1 MPKPHQTLR
10 QLLRIAR
17 QPRAASAVY
26 EDFTRLQQVYIL
38 EHCAAHFGIRADD
51 PAPLF
56 RKKLLDV
63 GAGQGVIAE
72 FLALSGATITALEA
86 NHTAFTSAKARAQ
99 AFGMENMTLLR
110 QTPES
115 LLPSLQTFDVIVV
128 TDALTAS
135 PNAAKLL
142 WVLKQLLA
150 PGGLLIF
157 SAIHR
162 SPRAWVYHVLL
173 GRWLSRWLYGRR
185 TAKGPLNVFTIPQL
199 RQLCSRAGL
208 TLSAVQGLRFSFLKQ
223 RWKKARTPQ
232 TRFLAIAT
240 ATTI

>member
-17 QPRAASAVY
+17 QPRPAAAVY

-38 EHCAAHFGIRADD
+38 EQCAAHFGIRADD

-56 RKKLLDV
+56 RRSLLDV
-63 GAGQGVIAE
+63 GAGQGGIAE

-86 NHTAFTSAKARAQ
+86 DPKAFASAKARAE
-99 AFGMENMTLLR
+99 AFGMENMTILR

-128 TDALTAS
+128 TDALTNS
-135 PNAAKLL
+135 TNPAKLL

-150 PGGLLIF
+150 PGGLMIL
-157 SAIHR
+157 SAIQR

-173 GRWLSRWLYGRR
+173 GRWLYRR
-185 TAKGPLNVFTIPQL
+185 RKAKVNLNFFTILQL
-199 RQLCSRAGL
+199 KQLCGRAGL
-208 TLSAVQGLRFSFLKQ
+208 TLSPVQGLRFSFLKQ

-232 TRFLAIAT
+232 TRFLAT
-240 ATTI
+240 ATVA

>member
-86 NHTAFTSAKARAQ
+86 NPTAFTSAKARAQ

-128 TDALTAS
+128 TDALTGSAN
-135 PNAAKLL
+135 PAKLL

-150 PGGLLIF
+150 PGGLLIL

-173 GRWLSRWLYGRR
+173 GRRLYRR
-185 TAKGPLNVFTIPQL
+185 RPASQGPLNFFTLFQL
-199 RQLCSRAGL
+199 RQLCGRAGL

-240 ATTI
+240 AI